1 MTGTGE
7 GRGWRQLALDFRWD
21 ESNELGAFVPGPN
34 AEAVA
39 AVRRAALRSGQP
51 VYLYGEP
58 GTGKSHLLQSACTL
72 ATSAGRTAV
81 YLPLEDM
88 LEWSAGLL
96 DGLENVGLVALDD
109 LHLLHDRPAWQEA
122 LFYLFNRLRDAGG
135 QLIVAADHRP
145 DRIGLALPDLIS
157 RLQWGL
163 VFCLREL
170 CDDDRLVA
178 LQRRASS
185 RGIELPEETA
195 RYLLAHYPRRTRYL
209 FGLLEELDVAS
220 LQAHRRLTI
229 PFLKRVLG
237 PADSQEPSSR

>member
-1 MTGTGE
+1 MTGQG
-7 GRGWRQLALDFRWD
+7 GQRGWRQLALDFRWD
-21 ESNELGAFVPGPN
+21 ESAELGAFVPGPN

-39 AVRRAALRSGQP
+39 AVRRAAVRPGQP

-58 GTGKSHLLQSACTL
+58 GTGKTHLLQSACSI
-72 ATSAGRTAV
+72 ATAAGRTAV

-96 DGLENVGLVALDD
+96 DGLENVGVVALDD
-109 LHLLHDRPAWQEA
+109 LHLLRNRPAWQEA
-122 LFYLFNRLRDAGG
+122 LFFLFNRLRDAGG
-135 QLIVAADHRP
+135 QLMVAADQRP
-145 DRIGLALPDLIS
+145 DRIGLTLPDLVS

-163 VFCLREL
+163 VFRLREL
-170 CDDDRLVA
+170 SDEDRLEA
-178 LQRRASS
+178 LRRRAAS

-237 PADSQEPSSR
+237 PSDARE